1 MISRKEIKTVGP
13 PDEEDPSRLTAEDL
27 QKLQYSDEIVEL
39 LKYPQIREIIRELDS
54 SKTPEKDL
62 DRVRDADEK
71 FDELTKKLVEITY
84 KDKLE
89 AFNNK
94 KDAQNP

>member
-1 MISRKEIKTVGP
+1 
-13 PDEEDPSRLTAEDL
+13 
-27 QKLQYSDEIVEL
+27 
-39 LKYPQIREIIRELDS
+39 LKYPLIREIIRDIDS

-62 DRVRDADEK
+62 EYVRNTNEK

-94 KDAQNP
+94 KKS

>member
-1 MISRKEIKTVGP
+1 MLEGSSRKEIKIVAP
-13 PDEEDPSRLTAEDL
+13 PDEEDPSRLTPEDL
-27 QKLQYSDEIVEL
+27 QKLLYSDDVKEF
-39 LKYPQIREIIRELDS
+39 LKYPQIREIIRQIDT

-62 DRVRDADEK
+62 DYVRNHDEK

-89 AFNNK
+89 ASNK
-94 KDAQNP
+94 KK